1 MAEQVRVLGATWCP
15 DCHRA
20 RQFLSD
26 QRVSYVFVD
35 VEVNAEAKA
44 EVEARSDGKLII
56 PLIVFPDDSYLIE
69 PDNAA
74 LAEKLGLSIR
84 ASRTFYDM
92 IVIGAGPAGLT
103 SAIYAAREGISTLVL
118 DRGALG
124 GQAGV
129 TERVDNYPGFP
140 DGITGEELVGRYVA
154 HAQRYGVE
162 MLSGV
167 AVTTVA
173 RVEGEELLRIVTDQG
188 IEYRCSALVLAPGS
202 TYRKLGVPGEDDLVG
217 AGIHFC
223 ATCDGPFYRGAKNL
237 LVIGGGNSALEEGLF
252 LTQFAEKVTILQVA
266 PTLTASQVLQERVR
280 DDPRFE
286 IHTGVQIQEFK
297 VGENGRLDGV
307 IANVDG
313 EVRVFEGDGAF
324 IFIGLS
330 PNSDFLQGTID
341 LDERGFIVTDG
352 AMATSMPGVFAAGD
366 VRKGSTKQIASA
378 VGEGAAALIM
388 VRSYL
393 ERIKTLAPKDADE
406 V

>member
-1 MAEQVRVLGATWCP
+1 MPEQVRVLGATWCP

-26 QRVSYVFVD
+26 QRVPYVFVD
-35 VEVNAEAKA
+35 VEVDPGARA
-44 EVEARSDGKLII
+44 EVEERSNGKLII
-56 PLIVFPDDSYLIE
+56 PLIVFPDESYLVE

-84 ASRTFYDM
+84 ASRSFYDL

-124 GQAGV
+124 GQAGA

-140 DGITGEELVGRYVA
+140 DGITGAELVGRYVA
-154 HAQRYGVE
+154 HAERYGVE

-167 AVTTVA
+167 AVTTIS
-173 RVEGEELLRIVTDQG
+173 RIDAEDVISVTTDQG
-188 IEYRCSALVLAPGS
+188 VEYRCSALILAPGS
-202 TYRKLGVPGEDDLVG
+202 TYRKLGVPGEDDLIG

-223 ATCDGPFYRGAKNL
+223 ATCDGPFYKGAKNL
-237 LVIGGGNSALEEGLF
+237 IVIGGGNSALEEGLF
-252 LTQFAEKVTILQVA
+252 LTQFADKITILQA
-266 PTLTASQVLQERVR
+266 LETLTASELLQERIR
-280 DDPRFE
+280 GDERFE
-286 IHTGVQIQEFK
+286 VHTGVQVKEFEK
-297 VGENGRLDGV
+297 AESGRFGAV
-307 IANVDG
+307 VV
-313 EVRVFEGDGAF
+313 EVEGHTMTFEGEGVF

-352 AMATSMPGVFAAGD
+352 AMATSLPGVFAAGD
-366 VRKGSTKQIASA
+366 VRTGSTKQIASA

-393 ERIKTLAPKDADE
+393 ERHKAIASKG
-406 V
+406 